1 MFIKFTKLQKWP
13 KEDFALVTRP
23 WWLPVYWQAR
33 SLEHASRTYSHA
45 TRAWQSGLWS
55 PRGVIEREAQRITFT
70 QLFWQRSTR
79 TCSVQAQTDD
89 CPCGALVMYA
99 RGQTQG
105 SQLPV
110 HVSGQPCW
118 MNGMARWTRG
128 KVPALFPQ
136 IYIYIAFILS
146 MIKTTRK

>member
-1 MFIKFTKLQKWP
+1 MFIKITKLQKWP

-110 HVSGQPCW
+110 HVIRSALLNEWGGA
-118 MNGMARWTRG
+118 MDARESTRSISTD
-128 KVPALFPQ
+128 LHLYC
-136 IYIYIAFILS
+136 IHIIHD
-146 MIKTTRK
+146 